1 MEGFAMSHRHLIVL
15 AALAALAIPSL
26 VQANARLISVVPT
39 DGGCVSGPTGSS
51 VQFWDVEPGR
61 TYELTI
67 SNVTECANGGTGPTI
82 NVRVNSSTGNT
93 DLVATLVVPGTY
105 KFTYTL
111 PANGVCTFP
120 IFYCTTPGQNNSGIK
135 VNRNDGA
142 NFQAHLRAAAFAPGC
157 TSPQP
162 ILGGDCGLVPTRS
175 STWGKLKSIYR

>member
-1 MEGFAMSHRHLIVL
+1 MTRRHLILL
-15 AALAALAIPSL
+15 AALAALTLPSL
-26 VQANARLISVVPT
+26 ALANARLISVVPT

-120 IFYCTTPGQNNSGIK
+120 IFYCTTPGQNNSGIR

>member
-1 MEGFAMSHRHLIVL
+1 MPPRQLIVL

-26 VQANARLISVVPT
+26 AQANARLISVVPT
-39 DGGCVSGPTGSS
+39 NGGCVSGPTGSS

-82 NVRVNSSTGNT
+82 NVRVNSSGAGNT

-111 PANGVCTFP
+111 PANGACTFP
-120 IFYCTTPGQNNSGIK
+120 ILYCTTPGQNNSGMR

-142 NFQAHLRAAAFAPGC
+142 NFQAHLRAAAFASGC
-157 TSPQP
+157 MNPQP
-162 ILGGDCGLVPTRS
+162 ILNSDCGLVPTLP

>member
-1 MEGFAMSHRHLIVL
+1 MSHRQLSVL
-15 AALAALAIPSL
+15 VALAVLSIPSL
-26 VQANARLISVVPT
+26 AQANARLINVVPT
-39 DGGCVSGPTGSS
+39 DGGCVSGPTGAS

-67 SNVTECANGGTGPTI
+67 SNVTECANGGTDPTI
-82 NVRVNSSTGNT
+82 NVRVNSSSAGNT

-111 PANGVCTFP
+111 PANAVCTLP
-120 IFYCTTPGQNNSGIK
+120 IFYCTTPGHNNTGTR

-157 TSPQP
+157 TNPQS
-162 ILGGDCGLVPTRS
+162 ILGGDCGLVPTRP

>member
-1 MEGFAMSHRHLIVL
+1 MSPRRLFVLATL
-15 AALAALAIPSL
+15 AALTIPSL
-26 VQANARLISVVPT
+26 AQANARLISVVPT
-39 DGGCVSGPTGSS
+39 NGGCVSGPTGGS

-67 SNVTECANGGTGPTI
+67 NHVTECANGGTGATI
-82 NVRVNSSTGNT
+82 NVRVNSSGSGNT
-93 DLVATLVVPGTY
+93 DRVATLVVPGTY

-120 IFYCTTPGQNNSGIK
+120 IFYCTAPGQNNSGMR

-142 NFQAHLRAAAFAPGC
+142 NFQAHLRAAAFGPGC
-157 TSPQP
+157 TNPQP
-162 ILGGDCGLVPTRS
+162 ILGHDCGLVPILP

>member
-1 MEGFAMSHRHLIVL
+1 M
-15 AALAALAIPSL
+15 
-26 VQANARLISVVPT
+26 
-39 DGGCVSGPTGSS
+39 
-51 VQFWDVEPGR
+51 
-61 TYELTI
+61 
-67 SNVTECANGGTGPTI
+67 TECANGGTGPTI

-120 IFYCTTPGQNNSGIK
+120 IFYCTTPGQNNSGMR

-157 TSPQP
+157 TNPQP
-162 ILGGDCGLVPTRS
+162 ILGGDCGLVPTRP

>member
-1 MEGFAMSHRHLIVL
+1 MPYRQLIVL
-15 AALAALAIPSL
+15 AALAALTVPSL
-26 VQANARLISVVPT
+26 AQANARLISVVPT
-39 DGGCVSGPTGSS
+39 NGGCVSGPTGSS
-51 VQFWDVEPGR
+51 VQFWDVEPGK

-82 NVRVNSSTGNT
+82 NVRINSSTGNT
-93 DLVATLVVPGTY
+93 NLVATLVVPGTY

-142 NFQAHLRAAAFAPGC
+142 KFQAHLRAATFAAGC
-157 TSPQP
+157 TNPQP
-162 ILGGDCGLVPTRS
+162 IGGDCGLTPTRP